1 MTNLRTLESA
11 EINAVNSRQITLNLS
26 EYLFYQDQIK
36 VSYNG
41 TIITS
46 VYNNTLD
53 SFENLLVDNNLQAR
67 FLIPGKIQA
76 EDFNNQYGLQ
86 TENTSDAGGG
96 LNIGYTDAGDY
107 ADYLVYISDS
117 GTYNLNLRTAAAYN
131 SGKVEFLLLN
141 NNSTAS
147 ISTVDLPVTGGW
159 QSWQTTSTE
168 TTIEAGVYSLKM
180 KVLESGFN
188 INWFEFE
195 FLSSL
200 GADSQIK
207 TITSI
212 YPNPVNQIFKIQFSD

>member
-1 MTNLRTLESA
+1 M
-11 EINAVNSRQITLNLS
+11 NSRQITLNLS
-26 EYLFYQDQIK
+26 EYLFYQDQIE

-53 SFENLLVDNNLQAR
+53 SFENLLVDNNLQAI

-117 GTYNLNLRTAAAYN
+117 GTYNLNLRTAAA
-131 SGKVEFLLLN
+131 
-141 NNSTAS
+141 
-147 ISTVDLPVTGGW
+147 
-159 QSWQTTSTE
+159 
-168 TTIEAGVYSLKM
+168 
-180 KVLESGFN
+180 
-188 INWFEFE
+188 
-195 FLSSL
+195 
-200 GADSQIK
+200 
-207 TITSI
+207 
-212 YPNPVNQIFKIQFSD
+212 